1 MKPELLNANAIASAL
16 QTSYWRVSVVD
27 EIDSTQNY
35 LRTSNPKSGE
45 LIAAEYQSAG
55 RGRLD
60 RKFDAEKSSALL
72 FSFYFEPETLI
83 KNFGY
88 LTLLVGASVAAT
100 LNEITESNNFN
111 CKWPNDILF
120 NGRKVAGILAE
131 KNNAGV
137 IVGIGINVSTSEAAL
152 PVAHATS
159 IFLATKLILD
169 RNILLAV
176 VWTGALIGVALR
188 VFWVG
193 APRWLYVANYLL
205 LGWVAIIYTP
215 QLYEEGGLWVLLPI
229 LIGGLLYSI
238 GAIFYALKLP
248 GRNAKY
254 FGFHELFHVFVLA
267 AWISQYLAVSFA
279 IYRK

>member
-1 MKPELLNANAIASAL
+1 MSQEIATTPPKLRGWLHLLATPLVIIASL
-16 QTSYWRVSVVD
+16 VLF
-27 EIDSTQNY
+27 I
-35 LRTSNPKSGE
+35 LSGE
-45 LIAAEYQSAG
+45 SFKLAVALYSITAIMLFSVSAVYHRVPWVPAKKKIWRRWDHANINLLIAGSYTPFAV
-55 RGRLD
+55 
-60 RKFDAEKSSALL
+60 ALL
-72 FSFYFEPETLI
+72 
-83 KNFGY
+83 
-88 LTLLVGASVAAT
+88 
-100 LNEITESNNFN
+100 
-111 CKWPNDILF
+111 DD
-120 NGRKVAGILAE
+120 R
-131 KNNAGV
+131 
-137 IVGIGINVSTSEAAL
+137 
-152 PVAHATS
+152 
-159 IFLATKLILD
+159 D

-205 LGWVAIIYTP
+205 LGWVAVIYTP
-215 QLYEEGGLWVLLPI
+215 QLYKEGGLWVLLPI

-238 GAIFYALKLP
+238 GTIFYALKLP

>member
-1 MKPELLNANAIASAL
+1 MSQEIATTPPKLRGWLHLLATPLVIVASL
-16 QTSYWRVSVVD
+16 VLF
-27 EIDSTQNY
+27 I
-35 LRTSNPKSGE
+35 LSGE
-45 LIAAEYQSAG
+45 SLKLAVALYSITAIMLFSVSAVYHRVPWVPAKKKIWRRWDHANINLLIAGSYTPFAV
-55 RGRLD
+55 
-60 RKFDAEKSSALL
+60 ALL
-72 FSFYFEPETLI
+72 
-83 KNFGY
+83 
-88 LTLLVGASVAAT
+88 
-100 LNEITESNNFN
+100 
-111 CKWPNDILF
+111 DD
-120 NGRKVAGILAE
+120 R
-131 KNNAGV
+131 
-137 IVGIGINVSTSEAAL
+137 
-152 PVAHATS
+152 
-159 IFLATKLILD
+159 D

-215 QLYEEGGLWVLLPI
+215 QLYKEGGLWVLLPI

-238 GAIFYALKLP
+238 GTIFYALKLP

>member
-1 MKPELLNANAIASAL
+1 MSQELATTPPKLRGWLHLLATPLVIIASL
-16 QTSYWRVSVVD
+16 VLF
-27 EIDSTQNY
+27 I
-35 LRTSNPKSGE
+35 LSGE
-45 LIAAEYQSAG
+45 SFKLAVALYSITAIMLFSVSAVYHRVPWVPAKKKIWRRWDHANINLLIAGSYTPFAV
-55 RGRLD
+55 
-60 RKFDAEKSSALL
+60 ALL
-72 FSFYFEPETLI
+72 
-83 KNFGY
+83 
-88 LTLLVGASVAAT
+88 
-100 LNEITESNNFN
+100 
-111 CKWPNDILF
+111 DD
-120 NGRKVAGILAE
+120 R
-131 KNNAGV
+131 
-137 IVGIGINVSTSEAAL
+137 
-152 PVAHATS
+152 
-159 IFLATKLILD
+159 D

-215 QLYEEGGLWVLLPI
+215 QLYKEGGLWVLLPI

-238 GAIFYALKLP
+238 GTIFYALKLP